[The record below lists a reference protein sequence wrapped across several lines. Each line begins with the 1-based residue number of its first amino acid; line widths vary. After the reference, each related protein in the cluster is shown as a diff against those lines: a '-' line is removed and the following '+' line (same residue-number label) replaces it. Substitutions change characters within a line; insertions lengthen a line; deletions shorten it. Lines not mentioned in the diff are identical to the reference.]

1 MIVKAISIVQHVI
14 QIRNGVMINVS
25 VSVKKIVCTK
35 EIIFGILA
43 HVFLR
48 KVGI

>member
-1 MIVKAISIVQHVI
+1 MIVKTVSLVQYVI
-14 QIRNGVMINVS
+14 QIRNGAMINVI